1 MRAIQSLLL
10 VALAP
15 VLFAQ
20 AIRIEPSIGTAEN
33 EYRQA
38 QEDWLRED
46 TPGLA
51 AELLSGPPAQI
62 HQRIHR
68 AAALRD
74 TMMEKKDVYLDLII
88 KRFGDTRARL
98 ANVSGAK
105 LPVADLKNDL
115 DEQQTLI
122 LADQERLEAL
132 MRDLPQGDEYAL
144 VMREL
149 QAQHAELVNVQNA
162 LAQRMR
168 LLDKMD
174 QAQQAAGQIEGK
186 ESIDQKL
193 DAIGKIWE
201 EERQKT
207 KEQRA
212 KWAKLYATMDKEVDR
227 GKAPVVAPVGKG
239 ASPVDTVANTRSV
252 AGPLPADPAK
262 TPRTFAGSWVYR
274 SQPGAW
280 SGFGEPES
288 AQLTLTI
295 LNGKITGTYVAR
307 IPGPRDLRDLN
318 LRLTGEQTSAHDATI
333 RWTSEMPSTEGDMT
347 LSLGGDGRIMLKRTR
362 SGDTYVPRGAEILAP
377 R

>member
-10 VALAP
+10 VTLAP

-20 AIRIEPSIGTAEN
+20 TIRIEPSIGTAEDQ
-33 EYRQA
+33 YRQA

-46 TPGLA
+46 TPALA
-51 AELLSGPPAQI
+51 AELLSGPPAVI
-62 HQRIHR
+62 HQRIRR
-68 AAALRD
+68 AATLRD

-88 KRFGDTRARL
+88 KRFGETRARL

-105 LPVADLKNDL
+105 LPVSDLKNDL

-132 MRDLPQGDEYAL
+132 MHDLPQGDEYAL

-149 QAQHAELVNVQNA
+149 QAQHADLVNVQNA

-212 KWAKLYATMDKEVDR
+212 KWAKLYATMDKEVDQ
-227 GKAPVVAPVGKG
+227 GKAPVVAPAGKST
-239 ASPVDTVANTRSV
+239 SPAEISANTRSV
-252 AGPLPADPAK
+252 AAPLPADPAK
-262 TPRTFAGSWVYR
+262 APRTFAGSWVYR

-288 AQLTLTI
+288 AQLTLVV

-307 IPGPRDLRDLN
+307 IPGPRDMRDLN
-318 LRLTGEQTSAHDATI
+318 LRLTGEQVSAREATI
-333 RWTSEMPSTEGDMT
+333 RWTSEMPATEGDMT

-362 SGDTYVPRGAEILAP
+362 AGDTYVPRGAEVLSP